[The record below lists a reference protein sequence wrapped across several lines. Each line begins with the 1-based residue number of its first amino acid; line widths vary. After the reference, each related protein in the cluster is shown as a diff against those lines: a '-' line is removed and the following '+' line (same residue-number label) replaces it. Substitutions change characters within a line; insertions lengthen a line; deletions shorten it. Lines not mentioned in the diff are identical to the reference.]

1 MKIENGK
8 LVTLTYDLYLEGFD
22 GELIESAGTENPLIF
37 VFGNGDMLESFEDNL
52 ISKQKGDDFKFSL
65 KKDQAYGE
73 QTEEAIAEFPKDIF
87 LQGENAELPKIGDH
101 VPMEDNEGNKF
112 DGIAAEITKDSVVI
126 DFNHPLAGEDLFFTG
141 KIVDV
146 KDAVQIDNAE

>member
-22 GELIESAGTENPLIF
+22 GELVESAKNDNPLIF
-37 VFGNGDMLESFEDNL
+37 VFGDGNMLESFEENL
-52 ISKQKGDDFKFSL
+52 KNKEKGEDFKFFI
-65 KKDQAYGE
+65 KKEDAYGE
-73 QTEEAIAEFPKDIF
+73 QTDEAIAEFPKDIF
-87 LQGENAELPKIGDH
+87 LQGENSELPQIGDH

-126 DFNHPLAGEDLFFTG
+126 DFNHPLAGEDLYFTG
-141 KIVDV
+141 KIIDV
-146 KDAVQIDNAE
+146 IDAE